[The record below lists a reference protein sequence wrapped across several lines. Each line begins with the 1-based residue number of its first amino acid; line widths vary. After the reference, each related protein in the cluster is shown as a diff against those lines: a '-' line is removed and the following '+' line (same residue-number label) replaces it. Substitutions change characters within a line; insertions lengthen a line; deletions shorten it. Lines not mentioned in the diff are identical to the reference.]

1 MILAHIIQPTRGN
14 SNSETP
20 IDNIFASILSLNF
33 ILVDSTA
40 TISDHIPQ
48 FTSLLAF
55 YLTYQKIFVK
65 KICITLSK
73 KINLFF
79 HLFLYLSV
87 D

>member
-33 ILVDSTA
+33 IVVDSTA

-48 FTSLLAF
+48 FTSTTSILSNLSEN
-55 YLTYQKIFVK
+55 
-65 KICITLSK
+65 ICEK
-73 KINLFF
+73 NLHNFEQEN
-79 HLFLYLSV
+79 
-87 D
+87 